1 MLQNGHTCAVQGP
14 DVEMTRLSECQAEG
28 SPGKRLEHIG
38 WGGNLRAMRTRSE
51 EVHDLDH
58 TPFRPTLLSEPGSRS
73 ACPPAVL

>member
-73 ACPPAVL
+73 ARPPAVL